1 VILTD
6 SGHRRAVRKDQS
18 PFRAADRND
27 AGLVRSIELNALLM
41 GDVLPFVCGD
51 VRRTPPLAL
60 DLNEV
65 DDLGPSACK
74 LSEIGDI

>member
-1 VILTD
+1 MILIN
-6 SGHRRAVRKDQS
+6 SGTSRAVRKDQS
-18 PFRAADRND
+18 PFRAADRNV
-27 AGLVRSIELNALLM
+27 AGLVQSLELNALLM

-51 VRRTPPLAL
+51 VRRTPSLAL